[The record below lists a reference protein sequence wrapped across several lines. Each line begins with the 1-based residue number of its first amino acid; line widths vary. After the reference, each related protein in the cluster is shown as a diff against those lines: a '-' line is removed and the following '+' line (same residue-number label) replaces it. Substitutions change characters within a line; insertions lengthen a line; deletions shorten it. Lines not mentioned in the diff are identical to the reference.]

1 MTGQRDRWA
10 ELTGGQAGEEYAR
23 RFARLAA
30 SGQDVH
36 GEAAFC
42 TALVKPAAK
51 VLDAGCG
58 TGRVAI
64 RLAEL
69 GHRCTGVDVDTS
81 MLAVA
86 RREAPGQDWRA
97 GDLARLDALGLDAD
111 FDLVL
116 AAGNVI
122 PLLAPGTGEAVAA
135 HLAAAL
141 RPDGLLDA
149 GMRTRPGT
157 PAAGGSAPDSAP
169 STGKL
174 ALLVEDLMEMSRFD
188 ARVAELNTDEVDAAE
203 AVRRTLSGRR
213 WHERVG
219 TELPDGIRVRLD
231 PRRFDVIVANL
242 VGNALRHGA
251 EPVTVRLSRRAGAL
265 AVEVRDHGA
274 GIADTVLPHVFDRFY
289 KADAARSRSPGSG
302 LGLAIVQENVRL
314 HGGTVDARNA
324 PGGGALFTVERPFDG
339 PASRWPGQL
348 VRWELFDTAAR
359 SRPRPR
365 LVCAAYAVGPRLL
378 GDGAARRPKKALWS
392 VTVRLVAA
400 PCPRRRP
407 AARPPCRF
415 AGPRTVTLPATTG
428 TDCHVVPSYETRTR
442 SD

>member
-42 TALVKPAAK
+42 TALVEPAAK

-97 GDLARLDALGLDAD
+97 GDLARLDALGLDTD

-122 PLLAPGTGEAVAA
+122 PLLAPGTGEAVVA

-141 RPDGLLDA
+141 RPGGLLVTGMGLDPAHLPLTEAPLTLAEFDDWCARA
-149 GMRTRPGT
+149 G
-157 PAAGGSAPDSAP
+157 
-169 STGKL
+169 L
-174 ALLVEDLMEMSRFD
+174 ALGQRYATWSGDPYHEGGGY
-188 ARVAELNTDEVDAAE
+188 
-203 AVRRTLSGRR
+203 AVSV
-213 WHERVG
+213 H
-219 TELPDGIRVRLD
+219 
-231 PRRFDVIVANL
+231 
-242 VGNALRHGA
+242 
-251 EPVTVRLSRRAGAL
+251 
-265 AVEVRDHGA
+265 
-274 GIADTVLPHVFDRFY
+274 VLP
-289 KADAARSRSPGSG
+289 
-302 LGLAIVQENVRL
+302 
-314 HGGTVDARNA
+314 
-324 PGGGALFTVERPFDG
+324 
-339 PASRWPGQL
+339 
-348 VRWELFDTAAR
+348 TA
-359 SRPRPR
+359 
-365 LVCAAYAVGPRLL
+365 
-378 GDGAARRPKKALWS
+378 
-392 VTVRLVAA
+392 
-400 PCPRRRP
+400 
-407 AARPPCRF
+407 
-415 AGPRTVTLPATTG
+415 
-428 TDCHVVPSYETRTR
+428 
-442 SD
+442 